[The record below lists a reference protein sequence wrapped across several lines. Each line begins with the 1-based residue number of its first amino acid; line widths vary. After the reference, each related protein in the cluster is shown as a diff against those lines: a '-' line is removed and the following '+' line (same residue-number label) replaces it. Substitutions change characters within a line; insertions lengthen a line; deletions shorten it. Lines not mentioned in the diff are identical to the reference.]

1 MKAFYPV
8 YTAVLALSL
17 SACTKSTPDSGSSPG
32 APKGDVKDAPSRVD
46 GKMVLLRGNGAEPS
60 DLDPQ
65 LVTGVPEH
73 MILMGLFECLTGQ
86 DPVSY
91 THLRAHET

>member
-8 YTAVLALSL
+8 YAAVLALSL
-17 SACTKSTPDSGSSPG
+17 AACTKSTPDSGSAPG
-32 APKGDVKDAPSRVD
+32 ASKSDVKEAPSRVD

-65 LVTGVPEH
+65 IARRLWRQIIDEACALEEAH
-73 MILMGLFECLTGQ
+73 MGA
-86 DPVSY
+86 
-91 THLRAHET
+91 R